1 MSIYECLFK
10 EVKILLICL
19 LFKEYKLT
27 NNDQHICFFIGLWV
41 MLVIKNRAF
50 HSYFSTGPLNK
61 IDRFN
66 NFDDFLNHE
75 LHENTG

>member
-1 MSIYECLFK
+1 
-10 EVKILLICL
+10 
-19 LFKEYKLT
+19 
-27 NNDQHICFFIGLWV
+27 

-75 LHENTG
+75 MHENTG